1 MKSTNELLRKIHDP
15 NLSVTERALACCR
28 LAKHLEEIGN
38 YEAGCEALEEFWAG
52 IGERPDVEKLED
64 EKVKAEVVMRAGS
77 LTGWLGS
84 IRQIEGSQEAAK
96 NLITE
101 SIGIFESLNE
111 VKKVAEAQTEIAVCY
126 RRENMLDNAR
136 VVLSQ
141 ALSRLDDEDGDLK
154 RLALLRSAVIEKL
167 AKQFKDAL
175 NILMSAAPLFE
186 TTANHTLKGRFHNE
200 FAIVLENLGA
210 IENSL
215 EYLDRALIEYTAS
228 SFHFDQAGHSRYQ
241 ACVENNLA
249 MLYLKVNRVAD
260 AHEHLDRAQALF
272 TRLNDNIHLGQVE
285 ETRARAW
292 LAEGAFVK
300 AEKSARSAVTM
311 LGNGDE
317 PSLLTDA
324 LITHGITLSHLHE
337 HDEAKAAFEQAIQV
351 SEQAGDLES
360 AGLAAIA
367 FIEQLGQQLSDE
379 ELCTIIERAREL
391 LKDNPKSTIR
401 DRLLEGAFYVL
412 SLVGTVHSDW
422 TNYSFDRSVHRYEAR
437 QIRRALEDAGGV
449 ISKAARLLDLT
460 HQRLH
465 KILKN
470 RHKSLRE
477 LLAEIIAS
485 GQESGSDA
493 DTISHLD
500 QGSNEATQPIRILHV
515 EDDPTI
521 AALVQEISEHEG
533 WKVEHCIDGTI
544 ALKELAADT
553 DYDVLL
559 VDYQLP
565 GVNGLEVVR
574 QARSMV
580 HRQDLRIIMLSGTLH
595 EAEAREA
602 GADGF
607 LRKPQDIG
615 SIVETVNR
623 LVGEHEQER

>member
-1 MKSTNELLRKIHDP
+1 MKSTKELLRKIHDP
-15 NLSVTERALACCR
+15 NLSPTERAVLCCQ

-38 YEAGCEALEEFWAG
+38 YEAGCEALEEFWSG
-52 IGERPDVEKLED
+52 IGERPKVEKLED

-141 ALSRLDDEDGDLK
+141 ALARLDDEDGDLK

-167 AKQFKDAL
+167 AKQFEDAL
-175 NILMSAAPLFE
+175 NIFMSAAPLFE
-186 TTANHTLKGRFHNE
+186 TTTNHTLKGRFHNE

-210 IENSL
+210 IQNSV

-249 MLYLKVNRVAD
+249 MLYLKVKRVAD

-292 LAEGAFVK
+292 LAEDAFAK
-300 AEKSARSAVTM
+300 AEKSARAAVTM
-311 LGNGDE
+311 LASGDE

-324 LITHGITLSHLHE
+324 LITHGITLSHLNE
-337 HDEAKAAFEQAIQV
+337 NDEAKAAFERAIQV
-351 SEQAGDLES
+351 SELAGDLES

-367 FIEQLGQQLSDE
+367 LIEQLGQRFPDE
-379 ELCTIIERAREL
+379 ELCVIIERAREL
-391 LKDNPKSTIR
+391 LKDNSNPAIR
-401 DRLLEGAFYVL
+401 DRLLECAFYVL
-412 SLVGTVHSDW
+412 SLVGTVHFDW

-449 ISKAARLLDLT
+449 ISKAARLLGLT

-470 RHKSLRE
+470 RHKNLRE
-477 LLAEIIAS
+477 LLAEIIGS
-485 GQESGSDA
+485 GQESGSDTDA
-493 DTISHLD
+493 ISDLD

-521 AALVQEISEHEG
+521 AGLVQEISEHEG
-533 WKVEHCIDGTI
+533 WKVEHCIDGTT
-544 ALKELAADT
+544 ALKELASDR
-553 DYDVLL
+553 DYDILL

-565 GVNGLEVVR
+565 GMNGLELVR

-602 GADGF
+602 GADAF

-615 SIVETVNR
+615 SIVEIVNR
-623 LVGEHEQER
+623 LVGEHEQEP

>member
-1 MKSTNELLRKIHDP
+1 MKSTKELLRRINDP
-15 NLSVTERALACCR
+15 NLSPTERAVLCCQ

-38 YEAGCEALEEFWAG
+38 YEAGCEALEEFWSG
-52 IGERPDVEKLED
+52 IGERPNVEKLED

-101 SIGIFESLNE
+101 SIGIFESLND

-167 AKQFKDAL
+167 AKQFEDAL
-175 NILMSAAPLFE
+175 NIFMSAAPLFE
-186 TTANHTLKGRFHNE
+186 TTVNHTLKGRFHNE

-210 IENSL
+210 IQNSV

-292 LAEGAFVK
+292 LVEGAFAK
-300 AEKSARSAVTM
+300 AEKSARAAVT
-311 LGNGDE
+311 LLTSGDE

-324 LITHGITLSHLHE
+324 LITHGVTLSRLYE
-337 HDEAKAAFEQAIQV
+337 NDEAKTAFQRAIQI

-360 AGLAAIA
+360 AGLATIA
-367 FIEQLGQQLSDE
+367 LIEQMGQQLSDE
-379 ELCTIIERAREL
+379 EVSVIIERAREF
-391 LKDNPKSTIR
+391 LKDNPNPAIR
-401 DRLLEGAFYVL
+401 ERLLECAFHVL
-412 SLVGTVHSDW
+412 SLVGTVQSDW

-449 ISKAARLLDLT
+449 ISKAARLLGLT

-470 RHKSLRE
+470 RHKNLRE
-477 LLAEIIAS
+477 LLAEIIGS
-485 GQESGSDA
+485 GQESGSDTDA
-493 DTISHLD
+493 SSDLD
-500 QGSNEATQPIRILHV
+500 QGSSEATQPIRILHV

-521 AALVQEISEHEG
+521 AGLVQEISEHEG

-544 ALKELAADT
+544 ALKELASDR
-553 DYDVLL
+553 DFDVLL
-559 VDYQLP
+559 VDYKLP
-565 GVNGLEVVR
+565 GVNGLELVR

-602 GADGF
+602 GADVF

-615 SIVETVNR
+615 SIVEMVNR
-623 LVGEHEQER
+623 LVGEHDQET